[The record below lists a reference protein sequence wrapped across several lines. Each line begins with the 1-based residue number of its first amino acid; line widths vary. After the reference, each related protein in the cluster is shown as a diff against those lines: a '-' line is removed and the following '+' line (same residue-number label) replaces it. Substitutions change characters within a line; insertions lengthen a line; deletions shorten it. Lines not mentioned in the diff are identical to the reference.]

1 MRYGG
6 LCTTSNAADRV
17 GLHLAVLAANSANA
31 GLVAGPAKG
40 VSVMAALLKIGTK
53 WINLDQVMEIQ
64 DNVTSLRVYYP
75 VAHGTQNEIDYTEIL
90 GSEASALH
98 LSCWHGYGRP
108 RRPRGH
114 RARAGQR
121 DRVACRAPPARPR
134 VAGSGTGPSSDRR
147 TKNGA
152 QADGK
157 QHTTT

>member
-90 GSEASALH
+90 GSEASALRTF
-98 LSCWHGYGRP
+98 L
-108 RRPRGH
+108 
-114 RARAGQR
+114 AGMGT
-121 DRVACRAPPARPR
+121 DVLVALGGTELEQ
-134 VAGSGTGPSSDRR
+134 GSATE
-147 TKNGA
+147 
-152 QADGK
+152 
-157 QHTTT
+157 